1 MVPSMPKEAPLMMYT
16 KRSDGAS
23 ALAVAAGQGMT
34 RLSVAWLN
42 FLNARIEDSFVTNEC
57 LSTECCMHLCWFA

>member
-1 MVPSMPKEAPLMMYT
+1 MVPSVPMEAPPMMYT

-42 FLNARIEDSFVTNEC
+42 VLDD
-57 LSTECCMHLCWFA
+57 HH